1 MSSGRNWVS
10 LSEIRQAS
18 RQWHCSW
25 FVAWCR
31 LRCRRAYWDRTACA
45 LSEST
50 NAGASSDA
58 KPESKMPHLR

>member
-1 MSSGRNWVS
+1 MSFGSNWVS

-31 LRCRRAYWDRTACA
+31 LRCRREYWDCRASA
-45 LSEST
+45 LVGPT
-50 NAGASSDA
+50 NAGASRGA
-58 KPESKMPHLR
+58 MAESKMPHLR